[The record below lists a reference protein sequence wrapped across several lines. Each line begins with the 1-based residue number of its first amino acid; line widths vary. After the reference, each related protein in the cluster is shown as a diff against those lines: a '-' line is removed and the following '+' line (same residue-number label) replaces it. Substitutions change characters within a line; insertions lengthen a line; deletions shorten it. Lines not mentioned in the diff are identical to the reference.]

1 MTTHTPIE
9 DPLDTSFTERL
20 ECWLVE
26 RLPALV
32 PADPTGAV
40 HLRPIV
46 ASLADK
52 RLLASG
58 WPQPWGSGEVDRQL
72 LLHRR
77 LAGQPHG
84 AVGLGVLTQID
95 IAARIL
101 REHAT
106 SPYLRERLSAAL
118 AGRELLAL
126 GLTEP
131 EGGSDLRAV
140 RTQAKRT
147 DGGWRLA
154 GAKWGISNLA
164 IADACIVLARTGDP
178 ARPIGGFTLF
188 LVPRTSA
195 GVAIGPALDTPGHPG
210 ALGQATFTDVVVP
223 EEAVV
228 GQPGQGLLHLM
239 ASLAYERVMIAARAL
254 GACEAMLAEGIR
266 HARERK
272 TFGRALIEN
281 QHVQFKLAEWRVGI
295 LGIESELLALWA
307 DVKRGAG
314 DDVRSAALKYN
325 SAVLARTIADDL
337 LQLSGGAGYVHESP
351 AGRYWLD
358 LPGLSF
364 AGGTNEVMLSILA
377 RRYR

>member
-1 MTTHTPIE
+1 MTTHALSE
-9 DPLDTSFTERL
+9 DSLNASFTKRL
-20 ECWLVE
+20 ECWLAE
-26 RLPALV
+26 RLPTLV
-32 PADPTGAV
+32 PANPAGTAQ
-40 HLRPIV
+40 LRPIV
-46 ASLADK
+46 ASLAENG
-52 RLLASG
+52 LLASG
-58 WPQPWGSGEVDRQL
+58 WPQPWGSGDVDQQL
-72 LLHRR
+72 ILHRR

-84 AVGLGVLTQID
+84 SIGLGVLTQID
-95 IAARIL
+95 IAARLL
-101 REHAT
+101 REHAS
-106 SPYLRERLSAAL
+106 SPYLCERLSAAL

-140 RTQAKRT
+140 RTQAERT
-147 DGGWRLA
+147 EGGWRLA

-164 IADACIVLARTGDP
+164 VADACIALARTGDP
-178 ARPIGGFTLF
+178 SRPIGGFTLF

-195 GVAIGPALDTPGHPG
+195 GVAIGQALDTPGHPE
-210 ALGQATFTDVVVP
+210 ALGQATFTDVFVP

-228 GQPGQGLLHLM
+228 GRPGLGLLHLM
-239 ASLAYERVMIAARAL
+239 GSLAYERVMIAARAL

-266 HARERK
+266 HARERR

-295 LGIESELLALWA
+295 LGLESELLALWT

-314 DDVRSAALKYN
+314 DDARSAALKYN
-325 SAVLARTIADDL
+325 SAVFARAMADDL
-337 LQLSGGAGYVHESP
+337 LQLSGGAGYMHESP

-358 LPGLSF
+358 LPGLSL

-377 RRYR
+377 RRYQ